1 MLNAG
6 NSSTAANMTNDIN
19 HQIGSSTNN
28 NDDNG
33 EAGIGEATV
42 GFAMFRIRCEEAEL
56 RSSQKPMTQFL

>member
-1 MLNAG
+1 
-6 NSSTAANMTNDIN
+6 MTNDIN

-33 EAGIGEATV
+33 EAGIGAATV